1 MDASTL
7 LDGLLLALR
16 PENFGWL
23 LLGFVSG
30 IVVGAIPG
38 LIEST
43 FLAIVLPFT
52 IYLDVWPA
60 IFFITG
66 GYVASEAAGS
76 YPAILLNM
84 PGTPGTTPTAFEGH
98 QLALKGHSGEAIGIS
113 VASSAIGTFLG
124 AVVFLVC
131 GPLVGSIANGMGSP
145 EIFML
150 GVFGLSA
157 VASFTGT
164 DVVKGI
170 ASVLLGLL
178 VATTGLDLYEGVP
191 RAHFGLL
198 ELYDSLP
205 LLPVLLGLFGMSEVL
220 RLAARPKLDTIAAQ
234 PPSGIRGPLRGVR
247 MALMHPVTIVRSAAI
262 GLLIGIVPGAGGSA
276 ASVISYGQARQWSRH
291 PERFGKGSVEGLVAT
306 DTANNAVV
314 PGALLPTFT
323 LGIPGSPV
331 AVVALAALMLQGIRP
346 GPGFYTHYA
355 TEAAAIGWAL
365 FLCVG
370 IILLVCLPLASVIAR
385 VVSVP
390 LKVLLPVIF
399 VLCIIGIFTSR
410 QFLFDVH
417 VMAVFGVLGFYVKR
431 LGYSPVGL
439 LLALILG
446 RTLEEN
452 FFRSLMIGGPEIFFQ
467 KPMALGLLVLSVM
480 TIVLPHVFGKRI
492 RRKGGA

>member
-1 MDASTL
+1 MDPAVL
-7 LDGLLLALR
+7 LDSLQLALR
-16 PENFGWL
+16 PENIGWL
-23 LLGFVSG
+23 LLGFTSG
-30 IVVGAIPG
+30 IIVGAIPG

-66 GYVASEAAGS
+66 GYVASEASGS

-84 PGTPGTTPTAFEGH
+84 PGTPGTTATAFEGH
-98 QLALKGHSGEAIGIS
+98 PMALRGQSGEAIGIS
-113 VASSAIGTFLG
+113 VAASAIGTGLGALVFMFLG
-124 AVVFLVC
+124 PMIGGL
-131 GPLVGSIANGMGSP
+131 ANKFGSP
-145 EIFML
+145 EVFML

-157 VASFTGT
+157 VASFTGR
-164 DVVKGI
+164 DVVKGV

-178 VATTGLDLYEGVP
+178 IATTGLDLYEGVP

-205 LLPVLLGLFGMSEVL
+205 LLPVLLGLFGFSEIL
-220 RLAARPKLDTIAAQ
+220 SLASRAHLKTIAAH
-234 PPSGIRGPLRGVR
+234 PPSGLAGPLRGIR
-247 MALMHPVTIVRSAAI
+247 MALTYPVTIVRSAII

-291 PERFGKGSVEGLVAT
+291 PEQFGKGSVEGLLAT
-306 DTANNAVV
+306 DTANNSVV

-346 GPGFYTHYA
+346 GPGFYTNYG
-355 TEAAAIGWAL
+355 TEAAAIGWGLL
-365 FLCVG
+365 FCV
-370 IILLVCLPLASVIAR
+370 LLLLLICLPLASVIAR
-385 VVSVP
+385 VVSVS
-390 LKVLLPVIF
+390 LKVLLPIIF
-399 VLCIIGIFTSR
+399 LMCIVGIFTSR

-417 VMAVFGVLGFYVKR
+417 VMAVFGVLGFYIKK
-431 LGYSPVGL
+431 LGYSPVAL

-452 FFRSLMIGGPEIFFQ
+452 FFRSMMIGGPEIFLQ
-467 KPMALGLLVLSVM
+467 KPIALALLALAVA
-480 TIVLPHVFGKRI
+480 TIVLPLLAGRLL
-492 RRKGGA
+492 RREAQA